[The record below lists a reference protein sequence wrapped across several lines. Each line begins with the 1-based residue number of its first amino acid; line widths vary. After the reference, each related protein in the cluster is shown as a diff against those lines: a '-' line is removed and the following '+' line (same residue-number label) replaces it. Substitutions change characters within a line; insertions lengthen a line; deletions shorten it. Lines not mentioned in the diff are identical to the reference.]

1 MALTNLK
8 EHQGYLMRVIDDKN
22 ETIGRLEGQARG
34 SEGMLAEMKRRIGEA
49 QSLAET
55 YLSQIT
61 TMKLERERAIEEI
74 NHHWQA
80 KLEELHQVIASMAQ
94 RNPQ

>member
-34 SEGMLAEMKRRIGEA
+34 SEGMLAEMKRRMGEA

-61 TMKLERERAIEEI
+61 TMKLERERALEEK
-74 NHHWQA
+74 NQHWQA
-80 KLEELHQVIASMAQ
+80 KLEELHQVIGSMAQ
-94 RNPQ
+94 QGPK

>member
-34 SEGMLAEMKRRIGEA
+34 SEGMMAEMKRRIGEA

-61 TMKLERERAIEEI
+61 TMKLE
-74 NHHWQA
+74 
-80 KLEELHQVIASMAQ
+80 
-94 RNPQ
+94 